1 MVDVFKN
8 KVPNFAKLLNFGF
21 GQEGDSYV
29 YSRLMNDGQFTLHVV
44 ITKDGNISAKIMD
57 NDFGDEYVLHLVAE
71 ATGEYVGK
79 IRAEYND
86 ILQKIAD
93 ECFEWKFFKS
103 VQAQEIIQYVEQ
115 RYGDELEYLWPKFP
129 NNAIWRRKD
138 NKKWYGAILT
148 TTKDK
153 IGLIGQETI
162 EVLDLRADKDMLP
175 QIVDN
180 EKYFA
185 GYHMNKQHWIS
196 IVLDGKLELVEICQ
210 RLDDSYKLAKIKK

>member
-21 GQEGDSYV
+21 RQEGDCYV
-29 YSRLMNDGQFTLHVV
+29 YHKAINNEQFTLQVV
-44 ITKDGNISAKIMD
+44 IGKDEELSVKIID
-57 NDFGDEYVLHLVAE
+57 NDFGEEYVLHLVAE

-79 IRAEYND
+79 IRTEYND

-103 VQAQEIIQYVEQ
+103 TQAQEIMQYVKQ
-115 RYGDELEYLWPKFP
+115 KYGDELEYLWPKFP

-153 IGLIGQETI
+153 IGLIGKETI

-180 EKYFA
+180 KKYFA

-196 IVLDGKLELVEICQ
+196 IVLDGELELAEICQ
-210 RLDDSYKLAKIKK
+210 RLDDSYKLAKN